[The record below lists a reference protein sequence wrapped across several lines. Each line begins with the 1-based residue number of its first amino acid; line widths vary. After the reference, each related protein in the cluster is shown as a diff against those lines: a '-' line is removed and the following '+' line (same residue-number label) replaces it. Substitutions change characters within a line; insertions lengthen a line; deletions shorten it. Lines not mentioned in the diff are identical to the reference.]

1 MNSDVAEFGW
11 SFCCTWNTMMK
22 AEMNKVRNDE
32 KSVKGI
38 LTNEVA

>member
-1 MNSDVAEFGW
+1 
-11 SFCCTWNTMMK
+11 MMK